1 MKIENLLQTI
11 GIAVQEAHKAIEYN
25 SVNQFFGNYF
35 DKTEKNGG
43 DITYTPKI
51 VEVEIPASGPRGNSK
66 VLYTPIAALVQHKNL
81 NLDCVKLNLNIDV
94 SEETDGGLQVSAQG
108 ANSVQDN
115 TESKRF
121 GTLEITLKCSDTAEG
136 IARIETKLHEML

>member
-1 MKIENLLQTI
+1 MKIEDLLQTI

-25 SVNQFFGNYF
+25 SVGQFFGNYF
-35 DKTEKNGG
+35 NKTEKNGG
-43 DITYTPKI
+43 NITYTPKI
-51 VEVEIPASGPRGNSK
+51 VEVEIPDAGGKSK

-94 SEETDGGLQVSAQG
+94 SEENNGGLQVSAQG
-108 ANSVQDN
+108 ANSAQDN
-115 TESKRF
+115 AESKQA

-136 IARIETKLHEML
+136 IARIETNLHEML

>member
-11 GIAVQEAHKAIEYN
+11 GVAVQEAHKSIEYN

-43 DITYTPKI
+43 NITYTPKI
-51 VEVEIPASGPRGNSK
+51 VEVEIPSPHSDADAK

-94 SEETDGGLQVSAQG
+94 AEETDGGLQISAQG
-108 ANSVQDN
+108 ANSTQDS
-115 TESKRF
+115 TESKRV
-121 GTLEITLKCSDTAEG
+121 GMLEITLKCSDAAEG